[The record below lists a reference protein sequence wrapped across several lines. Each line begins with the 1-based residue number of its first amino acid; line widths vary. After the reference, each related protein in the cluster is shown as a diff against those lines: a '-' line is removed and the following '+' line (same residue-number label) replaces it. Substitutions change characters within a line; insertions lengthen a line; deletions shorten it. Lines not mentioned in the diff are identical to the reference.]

1 MYKRQKRHQELT
13 FYGRE
18 LTSLTPTLQGPT
30 YVYDWEQADLRAQ
43 DFLLQSNAA
52 GAMNPLVCYALKANA
67 HPKLLQRFVNSGLGF
82 DVVSGGELTLALMA
96 GCDPQKI
103 VFSGVGKTPEEIHQA
118 LSTGTKGIFAF
129 NVESASEAQAII
141 RIAQSLNRPARLS
154 LRLNPQVMAR
164 THKNIATGHGTHKFG
179 ITEAEALKLCK
190 LLAKTRGVEIVG
202 LSMHIGSQLRDLKAT
217 GQALKQLSQ
226 LVKKSKL
233 QFEFLDVGG
242 GLGIPYHHHPS
253 APKFPSFEKYHRY
266 VMDILSQQFLKQY
279 PFKRMVYEPGR
290 CLVAPCGILLAQ
302 VLYLKKSNK
311 TTFAILNAGMT
322 DLIRP
327 GLYDAY
333 HEIYPIIKR
342 PGRKIAYDIVG
353 PVCESS
359 DVLAKNRLMP
369 PLQEGD
375 WVVIADAGAYGF
387 SMSSTYNQRPL
398 PKELV
403 LN

>member
-1 MYKRQKRHQELT
+1 
-13 FYGRE
+13 
-18 LTSLTPTLQGPT
+18 
-30 YVYDWEQADLRAQ
+30 
-43 DFLLQSNAA
+43 
-52 GAMNPLVCYALKANA
+52 
-67 HPKLLQRFVNSGLGF
+67 
-82 DVVSGGELTLALMA
+82 
-96 GCDPQKI
+96 
-103 VFSGVGKTPEEIHQA
+103 
-118 LSTGTKGIFAF
+118 
-129 NVESASEAQAII
+129 
-141 RIAQSLNRPARLS
+141 
-154 LRLNPQVMAR
+154 
-164 THKNIATGHGTHKFG
+164 
-179 ITEAEALKLCK
+179 
-190 LLAKTRGVEIVG
+190 
-202 LSMHIGSQLRDLKAT
+202 
-217 GQALKQLSQ
+217 
-226 LVKKSKL
+226 
-233 QFEFLDVGG
+233 
-242 GLGIPYHHHPS
+242 
-253 APKFPSFEKYHRY
+253 
-266 VMDILSQQFLKQY
+266 MDILSQQFLKQY